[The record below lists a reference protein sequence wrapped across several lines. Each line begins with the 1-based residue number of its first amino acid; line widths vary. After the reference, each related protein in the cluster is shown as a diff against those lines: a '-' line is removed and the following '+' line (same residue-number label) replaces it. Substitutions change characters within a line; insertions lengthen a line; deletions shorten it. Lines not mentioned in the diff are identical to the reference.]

1 MVILGI
7 DPGTHRAGY
16 GIIESVRN
24 ECHYLSAGLLP
35 VHHKE
40 AHMRLL
46 DIKKGMGGLIKKF
59 RPSGIAVEKL
69 YITKNQ
75 KTGIAVAQARGV
87 ILLAAA
93 EHNLPVAEFG
103 PGEIKSHLTGYGLA
117 DKIAVAKMVRLVLNC
132 PTRDMIDDAS
142 DALAI
147 AIVAHLT
154 KAFGL

>member
-16 GIIESVRN
+16 GVIESTRN
-24 ECHYLSAGLLP
+24 ECRFLSAGLLP
-35 VHHKE
+35 VRRE
-40 AHMRLL
+40 NAYLRLL
-46 DIKKGMGGLIKKF
+46 DIKKGMDAMIRKF
-59 RPSGIAVEKL
+59 HPSGVAVEKL

-75 KTGIAVAQARGV
+75 KTGVAVAQARGV

-93 EHNLPVAEFG
+93 EHNLPIAEFG

-117 DKIAVAKMVRLVLNC
+117 DKVAVAKMVRLVLNC
-132 PTRDMIDDAS
+132 PALAVIDDAS

-147 AIVAHLT
+147 ALVAHLT
-154 KAFGL
+154 KAFVA